1 MEKGA
6 VVVISP
12 VVSGGV
18 VVIGVEIAVD
28 GDVVVPPLFFLT
40 ASEIAFAQ
48 HTIIVIISITTKKS
62 TRRAIIPSL
71 FG

>member
-18 VVIGVEIAVD
+18 VVIGIEIAVD

-40 ASEIAFAQ
+40 ASEIA
-48 HTIIVIISITTKKS
+48 
-62 TRRAIIPSL
+62 
-71 FG
+71 